1 MLARYVLE
9 NLGRR
14 FGAQWLGASKAK
26 NYVPAGRRP
35 GVLDELKGWDLPLD
49 GKTSTRLQGFSDLR
63 EVLRQFSLKGVRQD
77 SQLGLLGFVDQ
88 TFALDLR
95 FDIPTPKEMLDHQCE
110 GRRFVT
116 LLTSPEDQERQIG
129 RFQGAYEFVMHDL
142 EHANK
147 FFGDPVSHRGQVRFF
162 NNLRV
167 LLPHLE
173 PWMKDPL
180 FCKDMDYLKSDMN
193 SHPVH
198 LFKYLKAIVLT
209 SSLRLGEESA
219 LHNLW
224 TAAADLW
231 QMDEQTTS
239 SALRINHP
247 GIESM
252 EDQRRIAGFFMRTDA

>member
-14 FGAQWLGASKAK
+14 HGAQWLGASKAK
-26 NYVPAGRRP
+26 NYVPAGTSP
-35 GVLDELKGWDLPLD
+35 GVLKELRSWEIPVD
-49 GKTSTRLQGFSDLR
+49 GKTAKRLEGFSNLP

-77 SQLGLLGFVDQ
+77 SQLGLLGFIDRS
-88 TFALDLR
+88 FALDLR

-110 GRRFVT
+110 GRRYVT
-116 LLTSPEDQERQIG
+116 LLLDPSDQSRQIG
-129 RFQGAYEFVMHDL
+129 RFNGAYEFVMHDL

-147 FFGDPVSHRGQVRFF
+147 FFGDSFSHRGQVRFF
-162 NNLRV
+162 NNLRAF
-167 LLPHLE
+167 LPQLE

-180 FCKDMDYLKSDMN
+180 FGKDMDYLKSDMN

-209 SSLRLGEESA
+209 SSLRLGEEAA
-219 LHNLW
+219 LNNLW

-231 QMDEQTTS
+231 QMDEETRS
-239 SALRINHP
+239 SALKINHP
-247 GIESM
+247 GVESP